1 MAGDELLR
9 RDERDVRHW
18 DETVDVLVVG
28 FGCAG
33 ACAAI
38 EAAEAGARVLV
49 VDRSG
54 GPGGTSI
61 NSGGFLYLGG
71 GTALQKALGYEDSPQ
86 NMFDYMMAAC
96 GPDPDEAL
104 IAPYCE
110 ESAAHFD
117 WVVARGVRRPRG
129 ARDARVALH
138 PLVARAQRRRP
149 AASRA
154 GVGRR
159 SREGGGSVRRPA
171 G

>member
-104 IAPYCE
+104 IAPYRIL
-110 ESAAHFD
+110 S
-117 WVVARGVRRPRG
+117 
-129 ARDARVALH
+129 L
-138 PLVARAQRRRP
+138 
-149 AASRA
+149 
-154 GVGRR
+154 
-159 SREGGGSVRRPA
+159 
-171 G
+171 